1 MSAEQQA
8 IRVVVGR
15 ASDVDAPAAGPRLLE
30 PANGS
35 SPPPIDIHEEADAL
49 ILEADIPG
57 ATEKTVEVQLEENVL
72 TLHARVDSAVPRGA
86 RLLHEEYRVGAFY
99 RSFILS
105 DEIERSRIT
114 AEMHQGVLRLTLPK
128 ASRIQT
134 RRIEVRTQPNP

>member
-15 ASDVDAPAAGPRLLE
+15 ASDEGAPAAGPRIPE
-30 PANGS
+30 PADGYS
-35 SPPPIDIHEEADAL
+35 SPPIDIHEEAEAL
-49 ILEADIPG
+49 ILEADVPG
-57 ATEKTVEVQLEENVL
+57 ATERTVEVQLEENVL
-72 TLHARVDSAVPRGA
+72 TLQAAVDSPIPRGA
-86 RLLHEEYRVGAFY
+86 RLLHEEYRVGGYY

-128 ASRIQT
+128 ATRLQT
-134 RRIEVRTQPNP
+134 RRIEVRTQPTP